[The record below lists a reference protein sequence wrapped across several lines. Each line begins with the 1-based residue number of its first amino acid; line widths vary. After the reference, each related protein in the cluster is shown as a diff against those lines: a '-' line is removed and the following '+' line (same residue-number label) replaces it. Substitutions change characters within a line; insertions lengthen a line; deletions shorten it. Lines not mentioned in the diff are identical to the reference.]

1 MQSTLPHRALQ
12 ARRLAPFVLL
22 SLLLH
27 GALLF
32 VVRPLTKNTA
42 IAKPHP
48 LEVYFSAPA
57 VSGSALIADTAPAGE
72 SRNQAAR
79 THVSPL
85 AAQADATA
93 PSALPGTFTQDTF
106 NPPAFNPQQLIESA
120 KSMARDEARNTGRQM
135 SAQEKK
141 KLDTPLG
148 SLEQYLRQPH
158 KEQRLANGMLKI
170 TTDAGTVCFQP
181 VPHFARDQPGLYGI
195 PTTCP

>member
-12 ARRLAPFVLL
+12 AHRLAPFVLL

-32 VVRPLTKNTA
+32 VLRPLTKYTP
-42 IAKPHP
+42 IAEPHP

-57 VSGSALIADTAPAGE
+57 VSGSAPIADTAPAGE
-72 SRNQAAR
+72 SRKQAG
-79 THVSPL
+79 THASPL
-85 AAQADATA
+85 AAQANA
-93 PSALPGTFTQDTF
+93 SASPGTFTQDT
-106 NPPAFNPQQLIESA
+106 FNPQQLIESA
-120 KSMARDEARNTGRQM
+120 KSIARDEARNTERQM
-135 SAQEKK
+135 AAQKKK

-170 TTDAGTVCFQP
+170 ITDAGEVCFQP

>member
-1 MQSTLPHRALQ
+1 MQSTLPHQALQ
-12 ARRLAPFVLL
+12 ARQLAPFVLL

-32 VVRPLTKNTA
+32 VVRPLTKNTS
-42 IAKPHP
+42 IAEPHP

-57 VSGSALIADTAPAGE
+57 VSGSARIADTAPAGE
-72 SRNQAAR
+72 PRNQAAR
-79 THVSPL
+79 THASTL
-85 AAQADATA
+85 AAQTNATA
-93 PSALPGTFTQDTF
+93 PSASPSTFTQDT
-106 NPPAFNPQQLIESA
+106 FNPQQLIESA
-120 KSMARDEARNTGRQM
+120 KSMARDEARNIERQM
-135 SAQEKK
+135 AKQEKK

-170 TTDAGTVCFQP
+170 ITDAGAVCFQP
-181 VPHFARDQPGLYGI
+181 VPHFARDTPGLYGI